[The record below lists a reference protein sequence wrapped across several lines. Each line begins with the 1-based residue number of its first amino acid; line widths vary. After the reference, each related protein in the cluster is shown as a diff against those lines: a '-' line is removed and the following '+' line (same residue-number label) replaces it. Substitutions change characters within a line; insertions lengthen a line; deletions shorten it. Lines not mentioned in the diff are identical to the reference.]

1 MQCNMLRSF
10 SGRREQQVLPMR
22 ATGDWIMDELIAV
35 MMSWAV
41 TLSGYP
47 APAMLPQVRM
57 VPHAVLMAQACGGQ
71 PCNVLG
77 WFPPGEM
84 IYLDDRL
91 DLEGN
96 LVADSILVHEM
107 VHYLQQQAREREVRQ
122 EPMMQTAMRHPTCTS
137 NVDAERQA
145 YQAQRE
151 YLVRYGVFQT
161 VGFGMSSS
169 HC

>member
-1 MQCNMLRSF
+1 
-10 SGRREQQVLPMR
+10 
-22 ATGDWIMDELIAV
+22 MDELIAV

-47 APAMLPQVRM
+47 APDTLPQVRL
-57 VPHAVLMAQACGGQ
+57 VPHAVLAAQACNGQ
-71 PCNVLG
+71 ACNVLG
-77 WFPPGEM
+77 WFPPGDV

-91 DLEGN
+91 DLEAD

-107 VHYLQQQAREREVRQ
+107 VHYLQQQARGQ
-122 EPMMQTAMRHPTCTS
+122 AAWQQPMLQTALRHSTCTS
-137 NVDAERQA
+137 NIDAERQA

-151 YLVRYGVFQT
+151 YLVRYGVFRT
-161 VGFGMSSS
+161 VGSGMSGG